1 MVTTLIVSVTG
12 EIDQETFVMD
22 VLADIIKEE
31 VENQFDH
38 KNLNLDV
45 SEFEN
50 LNPLPKI
57 LQHLE

>member
-1 MVTTLIVSVTG
+1 
-12 EIDQETFVMD
+12 MD

-45 SEFEN
+45 SN
-50 LNPLPKI
+50 LKI
-57 LQHLE
+57 